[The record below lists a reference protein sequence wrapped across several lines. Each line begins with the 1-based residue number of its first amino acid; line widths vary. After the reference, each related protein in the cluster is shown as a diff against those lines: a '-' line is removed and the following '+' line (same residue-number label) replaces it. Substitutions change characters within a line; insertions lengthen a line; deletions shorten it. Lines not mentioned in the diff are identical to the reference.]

1 MLLVHQAAIY
11 KLGDNNKMTTI
22 STQRGAVVASSF
34 TTLFTNS
41 GSVNATRVITN
52 GVNISNYGYAC
63 TCNIGGTLVVCPSG
77 GVGYNIGIAGS
88 VSYNVSCACGNTY
101 TYGIQLYHDA
111 RIMPGMWWNGTA
123 VPPPQPSWQISGA
136 SVACCMWIPSTTAGQ
151 NSCCAAGCPCL
162 GSLNYLCGYTCPST
176 VPGCNYQIFG
186 STVPQFWLGAS
197 DAVKFNSRGVSCQ
210 SAFVAQGKGGYS
222 YAAACSAVYVGYS
235 FTLVSE

>member
-1 MLLVHQAAIY
+1 
-11 KLGDNNKMTTI
+11 MTTI

-52 GVNISNYGYAC
+52 GVNVSNYGYAC
-63 TCNIGGTLVVCPSG
+63 PLNIGGQLVVCPSG

-111 RIMPGMWWNGTA
+111 RIMPGMWQNGTA
-123 VPPPQPSWQISGA
+123 APPTPVFQYSNNA
-136 SVACCMWIPSTTAGQ
+136 MCCFWIATTSTGQ
-151 NSCCAAGCPCL
+151 NSYCAAGCPAL
-162 GSLNYLCGYTCPST
+162 SSLNYACGNPCTGGPAQSAGIQ
-176 VPGCNYQIFG
+176 VFG

-222 YAAACSAVYVGYS
+222 YTSACSAVYVGYS

>member
-1 MLLVHQAAIY
+1 
-11 KLGDNNKMTTI
+11 MTTI

-52 GVNISNYGYAC
+52 GVNISNYGYSC
-63 TCNIGGTLVVCPSG
+63 PFNIGGQLVVCPSG

-88 VSYNVSCACGNTY
+88 AFYYSAGSNGNRSTM
-101 TYGIQLYHDA
+101 GIQLYHDP

-123 VPPPQPSWQISGA
+123 VPPTPYGPPN
-136 SVACCMWIPSTTAGQ
+136 CCATTFCTWIPRSSAGD
-151 NSCCAAGCPCL
+151 NPCCAAGCPYL
-162 GSLNYLCGYTCPST
+162 GALSYACAVCN
-176 VPGCNYQIFG
+176 PGCVCALYQVFG

-197 DAVKFNSRGVSCQ
+197 DAVKFNSRGNSW
-210 SAFVAQGKGGYS
+210 AFVFVPTGKGGYA
-222 YAAACSAVYVGYS
+222 YQAACSAVYVGYS